1 MTRRFQLSDL
11 AFAFLNFVVVY
22 SLWPIHRIELWE
34 LAAGLGTV
42 WYSWA
47 FSFVIAGALK
57 AKWNRIVLGKKD
69 GAEEQYELTNPWEGD

>member
-1 MTRRFQLSDL
+1 MKRFQLSDL
-11 AFAFLNFVVVY
+11 AFAVLNFMVVY
-22 SLWPIHRIELWE
+22 SLWPIQRTDLWE

-57 AKWNRIVLGKKD
+57 AKWDRIVLGKKD
-69 GAEEQYELTNPWEGD
+69 GADESYAVVDPWESK